1 LWAGLSPDQL
11 AAALSTLV
19 FESRRDDDGQN
30 QHVPEGE
37 LGDALMNMV
46 RTWGELKDV
55 ESQNRVDHLREMDPG
70 FIWPTSRWARGQ
82 SIARVLK
89 NSDLQPGDFV
99 RWTKQVIDLLGQV
112 AIATDDEQI
121 SKTARAALESIDR
134 GIVSW

>member
-1 LWAGLSPDQL
+1 
-11 AAALSTLV
+11 
-19 FESRRDDDGQN
+19 
-30 QHVPEGE
+30 
-37 LGDALMNMV
+37 MV